1 MNLDSINRLRHAKN
15 IDAIKTFSRYRGLVR
30 STALL
35 LSLAL
40 TSASL
45 PAHSE
50 PKYSGDLQTLTIS
63 IVRIQLSGKL
73 ISIGLD
79 PTGSLS
85 PPKDPD
91 VAGWYDGGPLPSDV
105 GNTVI
110 VGSLDS
116 RGKTGVFWE
125 LRQAVVG
132 DQVVIRSK
140 SESMHVISSFL
151 VTEVTL
157 FRKADF
163 PTDRLYANLS
173 HRGVALVTDGGP
185 DSDNTEY
192 LGNLVVFA
200 RLHSKTLMY

>member
-1 MNLDSINRLRHAKN
+1 MNLDSINRFWHAKN
-15 IDAIKTFSRYRGLVR
+15 ILAIKTFSRFRRLAR
-30 STALL
+30 STPLL
-35 LSLAL
+35 LLLAL

-50 PKYSGDLQTLTIS
+50 PQYSGHLQTLTIS
-63 IVRIQLSGKL
+63 IARIQLSGQL

-79 PTGSLS
+79 KTLSLS

-91 VAGWYDGGPLPSDV
+91 VAGWYDGGPLPSHV

-110 VGSLDS
+110 VGALDS

-132 DQVVIRSK
+132 DLVVIRSM
-140 SESMHVISSFL
+140 SESIHVIDSFL

-163 PTDRLYANLS
+163 PTTRLYANLS
-173 HRGVALVTDGGP
+173 YPGVALVTDGGP

-200 RLHSKTLMY
+200 QLHSRILMY